1 MLAQGHWGEIMM
13 KRVKFA
19 CSVSLAAMAAIA
31 APAMA
36 QDAQAQSAETQAED
50 ATSMFGDIVVTANKR
65 QENVQ
70 KVPIA
75 ITAYSGDQLKALGV
89 TDATQITQQVPGLQ
103 LNAWSPNVTIFN
115 LRGISQNNFTDYLEA
130 PIAVYVD
137 DAYMGSINGLSG
149 QLFDVQRVEV
159 LRGPQGTLFG
169 RNATGGL
176 IHYLSTDASKADFNG
191 YVTASYERFDRRALE
206 GAVGGGLTD
215 GIRARIAGRVV
226 KADGYIKSTAA
237 LPGVFDGNGQD
248 LGSENGWALRG
259 TIQADLGPDGKLD
272 LWVKHSEDNN
282 VATGGYV
289 FDNCNL
295 QDNGYCTTD
304 AAGLGNG
311 SGGVINGITGE
322 AASPFA
328 NFSDTP
334 GRFNRNT
341 NIYQGK
347 LTYDL
352 GGVNLTAITNY
363 TELKK
368 DYQEDGDALP
378 VEVIVFRTNARFQQ
392 FSQELRLSGES
403 DGFRWQAGGYYL
415 NMKIRG
421 GMDTVGA
428 PAIGA
433 ALAAGLPGVAPTI
446 AETYDLRSKNWS
458 VFGQAEYDLSDKFT
472 VIAGVRY
479 SKDTKRVNYNSAVV
493 EGSASAQIA
502 TDETFSAVVPGADRI
517 SKGDVAARV
526 TLNYKPAD
534 DTLLFASWNRGIKG
548 GNFTLNG
555 YVTAQTFQ
563 HRPETLNSFEAGV
576 KWSNPSRTVR
586 VNATAYHYIY
596 DDYQAFALIGGVP
609 QVGNSDARA
618 TGLELETFFQPSDHL
633 NINLGAT
640 WEKTRVD
647 TVQTAGSQ
655 FLSVLVPGASVPQY
669 CTDQGDGT
677 YFCNYP
683 TKAIS
688 DAKFPNAPKFS
699 LNYVL
704 RYNVDAFG
712 GNVVAQV
719 DGVWYDKQYLEVTN
733 GQSSIQP
740 AYNVTNA
747 SLSWTSDDDTLS
759 VQIFG
764 RNVFDK
770 AYRAYALNLGPLGT
784 TSVYAKPATY
794 GISATVKW

>member
-1 MLAQGHWGEIMM
+1 MM
-13 KRVKFA
+13 TSVKFA
-19 CSVSLAAMAAIA
+19 CSVSMLALIGMA
-31 APAMA
+31 APAVA
-36 QDAQAQSAETQAED
+36 QEAQATEAQAAEN
-50 ATSMFGDIVVTANKR
+50 TSVFGGITVTANKR
-65 QENVQ
+65 AENVQ

-149 QLFDVQRVEV
+149 QLFDVSRVEV

-176 IHYLSTDASKADFNG
+176 IHYLSTDASKAEFNG

-206 GAVGGGLTD
+206 GAVGGSLTD

-226 KADGYIKSTAA
+226 KADGYIKSAAA

-259 TIQADLGPDGKLD
+259 TVQADLGPDGKLD

-295 QDNGYCTTD
+295 QDNGYCGTD

-322 AASPFA
+322 PASPFQ

-334 GRFNRNT
+334 GVFNRNT

-352 GGVNLTAITNY
+352 GGVDLTSITNY
-363 TELKK
+363 TDLRK

-378 VEVIVFRTNARFQQ
+378 VEVIVFRTNARYQQ
-392 FSQELRLSGES
+392 FSQELRLAGES
-403 DGFRWQAGGYYL
+403 DRVRWQAGAYYL
-415 NMKIRG
+415 DMKIRG

-433 ALAAGLPGVAPTI
+433 ALAAGLPGVSPTI
-446 AETYDLRSKNWS
+446 AETYDVRSKNWS
-458 VFGQAEYDLSDKFT
+458 VFGQAEFDLSDKVT
-472 VIAGVRY
+472 VIGGVRY
-479 SKDTKRVNYNSAVV
+479 SKDTKTVDYRSAVV
-493 EGSASAQIA
+493 EGTASALIA
-502 TDETFSAVVPGADRI
+502 TDETFSATVPGANRI
-517 SKGDVAARV
+517 SDGDVAARV

-576 KWSNPSRTVR
+576 KWSNPSRTLR

-609 QVGNSDARA
+609 QVGNSNANA
-618 TGLELETFFQPSDHL
+618 TGLELETFFQPSERFNL
-633 NINLGAT
+633 NLGAT
-640 WEKTRVD
+640 WERTHVD

-669 CTDQGDGT
+669 CADQNDGT
-677 YFCNYP
+677 YFCDYP
-683 TKAIS
+683 AKSIS
-688 DAKFPNAPKFS
+688 GAKFPNAPRFS
-699 LNYVL
+699 FNYVL

-719 DGVWYDKQYLEVTN
+719 DGVWYDKQFLEVTN

-747 SLSWTSDDDTLS
+747 SLSWTSEDDRLS
-759 VQIFG
+759 VQVFG

>member
-1 MLAQGHWGEIMM
+1 M
-13 KRVKFA
+13 KTCVKIA
-19 CSVSLAAMAAIA
+19 CSVSLLALAGTAF
-31 APAMA
+31 PAMG
-36 QDAQAQSAETQAED
+36 QEAQASGTEAD
-50 ATSMFGDIVVTANKR
+50 GSVFGGIVVTANKR
-65 QENVQ
+65 EENVQ

-75 ITAYSGDQLKALGV
+75 ITAYSGQQLKALGV

-137 DAYMGSINGLSG
+137 DAYMGSMNGLSG

-176 IHYLSTDASKADFNG
+176 IHYVSTDASKADFNG
-191 YVTASYERFDRRALE
+191 YLTASYERFNRRAVE
-206 GAVGGGLTD
+206 GAVGGSLTN

-226 KADGYIKSTAA
+226 KADGYIKSAAA

-248 LGSENGWALRG
+248 LGAENGWALRG

-272 LWVKHSEDNN
+272 LWVKHSEDND

-295 QDNGYCTTD
+295 QDNGYCGTD
-304 AAGLGNG
+304 AAGLSNG
-311 SGGVINGITGE
+311 GGGVINGITG
-322 AASPFA
+322 ASASPFE
-328 NFSDTP
+328 NFSDTR
-334 GRFNRNT
+334 GFFNRNT

-352 GGVNLTAITNY
+352 GGVTLTSITNY
-363 TELKK
+363 TELSKS
-368 DYQEDGDALP
+368 YQEDGDALP
-378 VEVIVFRTNARFQQ
+378 VEVIVFQTQAKYKQ
-392 FSQELRLSGES
+392 FSEELRLSG
-403 DGFRWQAGGYYL
+403 DMGGLRWQAGAYFL
-415 NMKIRG
+415 DMKIKG
-421 GMDTVGA
+421 HMATIGA

-433 ALAAGLPGVAPTI
+433 ALAAGLPGVAPTVS
-446 AETYDLRSKNWS
+446 ENYDVKSKNWS
-458 VFGQAEYDLSDKFT
+458 LFGQADYDLGDKVT
-472 VIAGVRY
+472 VIAGLRY
-479 SKDTKRVNYNSAVV
+479 SKDTKSVIYDSTVV
-493 EGSASAQIA
+493 EGAQSAPIA
-502 TDETFSAVVPGADRI
+502 SNQSFAATRPSADRI
-517 SKGDVAARV
+517 SHGDVAARV
-526 TLNYKPAD
+526 SLNYKPD
-534 DTLLFASWNRGIKG
+534 VDTLLFLAWNRGIKG

-555 YVTAQTFQ
+555 YVTADTFQ

-596 DDYQAFALIGGVP
+596 NDYQTFALIGGVP

-618 TGLELETFFQPSDHL
+618 TGAEIETFFQPNKHINV
-633 NINLGAT
+633 NIGAT
-640 WEKTRVD
+640 WETSKVD
-647 TVQTAGSQ
+647 VVNAAGSQ
-655 FLSVLVPGASVPQY
+655 FLSVLVPGSTVPQY
-669 CTDQGDGT
+669 CADQNDGT

-683 TKAIS
+683 QKTVTG
-688 DAKFPNAPKFS
+688 AKFPNAPKFS

-704 RYNVDAFG
+704 RYNFDLAG
-712 GNVVAQV
+712 GNVSAQV
-719 DGVWYDKQYLEVTN
+719 DGVWYAKQFLEVTN
-733 GQSSIQP
+733 GLSSIQP

-747 SLSWTSDDDTLS
+747 SLSWTSDDERLS
-759 VQIFG
+759 VQVYG

-794 GISATVKW
+794 GVSATVKW